1 MIFKLFGE
9 LVFVDFKGF
18 YRTRYRSELGGFLG
32 FWVVLREEW
41 EELFWGG
48 IFCSVSKVTL

>member
-18 YRTRYRSELGGFLG
+18 YRTRYRSEKCKYRAHSNFT
-32 FWVVLREEW
+32 
-41 EELFWGG
+41 
-48 IFCSVSKVTL
+48 I